1 MNKGFL
7 ISIFTLSLM
16 IIGLASCVNDNTT
29 GGKPLPK
36 GTEFDFGTDTNLSR
50 TYYDPEDVANP
61 NATYWK
67 IFWNYK
73 NPLDHVY
80 IYSPQAMNGRNQ
92 ASYTVHGTKDQHE
105 APATKDG
112 DIGIQLSNAPSYN
125 FYGMYPAQAVT
136 EGSGWMMSRNSA
148 LIIVVL

>member
-67 IFWNYK
+67 IFWNYQD
-73 NPLDHVY
+73 PLDQVY
-80 IYSPQAMNGRNQ
+80 IYSPQAMTNRLH
-92 ASYTVHGTKDQHE
+92 TLFMV
-105 APATKDG
+105 
-112 DIGIQLSNAPSYN
+112 
-125 FYGMYPAQAVT
+125 
-136 EGSGWMMSRNSA
+136 
-148 LIIVVL
+148 